1 MEAAIIWIALIII
14 FAVVEIITVGLTSIW
29 FAGGA
34 VVALL
39 VDAAG
44 LGPVWQFAAFV
55 VVSVIL
61 LVFTRPWALKYMKPR
76 LVKTN
81 YAIKCIYS
89 VETSLET
96 PYQDNLHSLL
106 NSEDFRDYVGNDL
119 WRRLDYIRRKGNSVA
134 HNNRRQGFD
143 EAMLCLENLHIFMDF
158 ISCCYVRGYEQ
169 REFDRNAILNRR
181 ENAKKSNSEQR
192 SHIR

>member
-55 VVSVIL
+55 VLSLIHIYLWFERMSSIVSGC
-61 LVFTRPWALKYMKPR
+61 R
-76 LVKTN
+76 
-81 YAIKCIYS
+81 
-89 VETSLET
+89 
-96 PYQDNLHSLL
+96 
-106 NSEDFRDYVGNDL
+106 
-119 WRRLDYIRRKGNSVA
+119 
-134 HNNRRQGFD
+134 
-143 EAMLCLENLHIFMDF
+143 
-158 ISCCYVRGYEQ
+158 CCN
-169 REFDRNAILNRR
+169 FC
-181 ENAKKSNSEQR
+181 
-192 SHIR
+192 

>member
-14 FAVVEIITVGLTSIW
+14 FAVVEIITIGLTSIW

-61 LVFTRPWALKYMKPR
+61 LVLKYMKPR

-81 YAIKCIYS
+81 YEAAVDKNVCLTEAVDNIKGTGTA
-89 VETSLET
+89 V
-96 PYQDNLHSLL
+96 L
-106 NSEDFRDYVGNDL
+106 NGQEWTARAYEDGKTFEAGMIVKVKEIRGVTLYVTESDAMP
-119 WRRLDYIRRKGNSVA
+119 KKA
-134 HNNRRQGFD
+134 E
-143 EAMLCLENLHIFMDF
+143 EAEAPK
-158 ISCCYVRGYEQ
+158 E
-169 REFDRNAILNRR
+169 
-181 ENAKKSNSEQR
+181 SEQ
-192 SHIR
+192 

>member
-55 VVSVIL
+55 VVS
-61 LVFTRPWALKYMKPR
+61 
-76 LVKTN
+76 
-81 YAIKCIYS
+81 
-89 VETSLET
+89 
-96 PYQDNLHSLL
+96 
-106 NSEDFRDYVGNDL
+106 
-119 WRRLDYIRRKGNSVA
+119 
-134 HNNRRQGFD
+134 
-143 EAMLCLENLHIFMDF
+143 
-158 ISCCYVRGYEQ
+158 
-169 REFDRNAILNRR
+169 
-181 ENAKKSNSEQR
+181 
-192 SHIR
+192 